1 MGNLRFWTLCGR
13 RQDERICED
22 PGTEATL
29 RAAMVEPAAPGE
41 DESYRRLM
49 TVVAD
54 DLRLRQPVHQRN
66 WAWIPTTSVALAG
79 MILAIF
85 AYDAGV
91 TNGKNSVRLTI
102 NPPSVTQPSANGA
115 STPKTYVP
123 PVKRDTAL
131 PKLDVKEVPRNPPNE
146 SNNAILAWLQGE
158 TLTRDQQEF
167 VRQAGNKA
175 ESGDWEGATK
185 SLVQM
190 ADVEPAADASI
201 NAIHAAAEI
210 RTKCLNDA
218 AGAQALYQREIG
230 MCDTQLAATQDPDRT
245 ALLKDWRSRAE
256 LGVALLNDAPG
267 AQPATQPTTT
277 TP

>member
-1 MGNLRFWTLCGR
+1 MGNLRFWTLRGR
-13 RQDERICED
+13 QQDERICED

-41 DESYRRLM
+41 DESYHRLM

-54 DLRLRQPVHQRN
+54 DLRLRQPVHHRN

-79 MILAIF
+79 MILAII

-91 TNGKNSVRLTI
+91 SHGKNSVLSTRNPTNVTETKPLNINAPKAYAPKVKPVVRQHRL
-102 NPPSVTQPSANGA
+102 N
-115 STPKTYVP
+115 
-123 PVKRDTAL
+123 
-131 PKLDVKEVPRNPPNE
+131 VKEVPGAPPVE
-146 SNNAILAWLQGE
+146 SDNAILAWLQGE
-158 TLTRDQQEF
+158 TLTKDQQEF

-175 ESGDWEGATK
+175 DKGDWEGATK

-190 ADVEPAADASI
+190 ADVDPSADASI

-210 RTKCLNDA
+210 RTKCLNDD
-218 AGAQALYQREIG
+218 AGAQTLYQRELD
-230 MCDTQLAATQDPDRT
+230 MCDSQLAATQDPDRI

-256 LGVALLNDAPG
+256 LGVALLNDAPSG
-267 AQPATQPTTT
+267 QPDTQPTTT
-277 TP
+277 P